1 MDKNGRKPIVLMSKN
16 LTKAEIAR
24 REEEEKLSYVDKD
37 QLRTPPDWLV
47 NDRAVKEWKRITGEL
62 LKLDII
68 GNLDADALV
77 GYCNALAGYIECV
90 EAMRDNGVMV
100 EVIMSNGE
108 KKIVPNPYIEPQR
121 KYADEMRKFGRLCG
135 ITLDSRLKA
144 ASLRVDKEEDAIE
157 KEFGV
162 I

>member
-24 REEEEKLSYVDKD
+24 REEEEKLSFTDKD
-37 QLRTPPDWLV
+37 QLRTPPDWLM
-47 NDRAVKEWKRITGEL
+47 NDRAVKEWNRITGEL
-62 LKLDII
+62 LELDII
-68 GNLDADALV
+68 GNLDIDALA
-77 GYCNALAGYIECV
+77 GYCNALAEYIETV
-90 EAMRDNGVMV
+90 DALKDAPLLIDMEMANGATRKVA
-100 EVIMSNGE
+100 
-108 KKIVPNPYIEPQR
+108 NPLFEIQR
-121 KYADEMRKFGRLCG
+121 KHADEMRKFGRLCG